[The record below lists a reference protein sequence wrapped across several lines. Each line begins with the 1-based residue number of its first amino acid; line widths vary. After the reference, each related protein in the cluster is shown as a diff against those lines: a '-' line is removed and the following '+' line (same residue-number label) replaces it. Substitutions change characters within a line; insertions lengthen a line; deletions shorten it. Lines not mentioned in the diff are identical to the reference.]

1 MKNAVK
7 FVYDATPFYL
17 YLKKHFCPICGN
29 KLELRFVSKIVNS
42 KSPEAKDYDFSNG
55 DTFFTGDV
63 EFITRCFHCLNC
75 KVDISVKDMK
85 KYEKE
90 SDSPTRDH
98 IRIESDNPNKD
109 HKKIVKS
116 IIDNWDPIDIMSF
129 SPDDEYEPE
138 ILEIEQLL
146 CATNDVNELADG
158 IYNIFRFY
166 FNDIFKNSESD
177 CVIIAKSIIKEL
189 MLSD

>member
-7 FVYDATPFYL
+7 YVYDASPFYL
-17 YLKKHFCPICGN
+17 YLKKHFCPKCGN
-29 KLELRFVSKIVNS
+29 KLELRDVSKIVNS

-63 EFITRCFHCLNC
+63 GFITKCFHCLNC

-98 IRIESDNPNKD
+98 IRIEGYNPNKD
-109 HKKIVKS
+109 HIRIIKS
-116 IIDNWDPIDIMSF
+116 IIDDWDPIDIMSF
-129 SPDDEYEPE
+129 SPNDEYEPE
-138 ILEIEQLL
+138 ILEIEQWL
-146 CATNDVNELADG
+146 CATNDVNELGEG
-158 IYNIFRFY
+158 IYHVFQFY
-166 FNDIFKNSESD
+166 FDDLFHESQSD
-177 CVIIAKSIIKEL
+177 CVIIAKSIIEAL